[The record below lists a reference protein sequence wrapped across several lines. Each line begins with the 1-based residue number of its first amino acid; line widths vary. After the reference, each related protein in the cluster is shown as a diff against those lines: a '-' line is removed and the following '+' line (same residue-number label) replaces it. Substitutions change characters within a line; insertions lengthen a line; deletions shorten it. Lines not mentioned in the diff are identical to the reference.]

1 MNKEIKE
8 QLEGKRL
15 LLLGGS
21 LWKDVIKKIAD
32 EYGITLIATGNS
44 QKAGIFEIASEK
56 YAVNSTN
63 AEEMKKLI
71 VLLVMMCSL
80 APVLRAAD
88 GCNQRLSPAEFR
100 ARQKA
105 YITEKAGLT
114 KEEAARFFPLYFELQ
129 DKKKEQND
137 KAWSLIRQGK
147 DEKTTEA
154 QYDVIME
161 GVYDARIAADRLDKT
176 YFAKFKK
183 ILSAKKLYLVQ
194 KAEMRFHR
202 ELLKGMRHNDN
213 KDKTS
218 KPQPGKK

>member
-1 MNKEIKE
+1 
-8 QLEGKRL
+8 
-15 LLLGGS
+15 
-21 LWKDVIKKIAD
+21 
-32 EYGITLIATGNS
+32 
-44 QKAGIFEIASEK
+44 
-56 YAVNSTN
+56 
-63 AEEMKKLI
+63 MKKLI

-154 QYDVIME
+154 QYDVIMGRRVRCPYRCRPFGQDLFCE
-161 GVYDARIAADRLDKT
+161 VQEDIVCQETLSGAESRDAFSPGIAERNA
-176 YFAKFKK
+176 A
-183 ILSAKKLYLVQ
+183 
-194 KAEMRFHR
+194 
-202 ELLKGMRHNDN
+202 
-213 KDKTS
+213 
-218 KPQPGKK
+218 

>member
-1 MNKEIKE
+1 
-8 QLEGKRL
+8 
-15 LLLGGS
+15 
-21 LWKDVIKKIAD
+21 
-32 EYGITLIATGNS
+32 
-44 QKAGIFEIASEK
+44 
-56 YAVNSTN
+56 
-63 AEEMKKLI
+63 MKKLI

-161 GVYDARIAADRLDKT
+161 GVYDARIAADVQEDIVCQET
-176 YFAKFKK
+176 
-183 ILSAKKLYLVQ
+183 LSG
-194 KAEMRFHR
+194 AESRDAF
-202 ELLKGMRHNDN
+202 
-213 KDKTS
+213 S
-218 KPQPGKK
+218 PGIAERDAA

>member
-1 MNKEIKE
+1 
-8 QLEGKRL
+8 
-15 LLLGGS
+15 
-21 LWKDVIKKIAD
+21 
-32 EYGITLIATGNS
+32 
-44 QKAGIFEIASEK
+44 
-56 YAVNSTN
+56 
-63 AEEMKKLI
+63 MKKLI

-100 ARQKA
+100 ARLKA

-161 GVYDARIAADRLDKT
+161 GPFGQDLFCEVQEDTVCQETLSGAESRDAFPPGIAERNA
-176 YFAKFKK
+176 A
-183 ILSAKKLYLVQ
+183 
-194 KAEMRFHR
+194 
-202 ELLKGMRHNDN
+202 
-213 KDKTS
+213 
-218 KPQPGKK
+218 

>member
-1 MNKEIKE
+1 
-8 QLEGKRL
+8 
-15 LLLGGS
+15 
-21 LWKDVIKKIAD
+21 
-32 EYGITLIATGNS
+32 
-44 QKAGIFEIASEK
+44 
-56 YAVNSTN
+56 
-63 AEEMKKLI
+63 MKKLI

-147 DEKTTEA
+147 DEKTPEA
-154 QYDVIME
+154 RVRCPYRCRPFGQDLFCEVQEDIVCQE
-161 GVYDARIAADRLDKT
+161 TLSGAESRDAFSPGIAERDA
-176 YFAKFKK
+176 A
-183 ILSAKKLYLVQ
+183 
-194 KAEMRFHR
+194 
-202 ELLKGMRHNDN
+202 
-213 KDKTS
+213 
-218 KPQPGKK
+218 

>member
-1 MNKEIKE
+1 
-8 QLEGKRL
+8 
-15 LLLGGS
+15 
-21 LWKDVIKKIAD
+21 
-32 EYGITLIATGNS
+32 
-44 QKAGIFEIASEK
+44 
-56 YAVNSTN
+56 
-63 AEEMKKLI
+63 MKKLI

-80 APVLRAAD
+80 APVLWAAD

-176 YFAKFKK
+176 YLQSSRRYCLPRNF
-183 ILSAKKLYLVQ
+183 IWC
-194 KAEMRFHR
+194 R
-202 ELLKGMRHNDN
+202 
-213 KDKTS
+213 
-218 KPQPGKK
+218 KPRCVSTGNC

>member
-1 MNKEIKE
+1 
-8 QLEGKRL
+8 
-15 LLLGGS
+15 
-21 LWKDVIKKIAD
+21 
-32 EYGITLIATGNS
+32 
-44 QKAGIFEIASEK
+44 
-56 YAVNSTN
+56 
-63 AEEMKKLI
+63 MKKLI

-161 GVYDARIAADRLDKT
+161 GVYDARIACL
-176 YFAKFKK
+176 
-183 ILSAKKLYLVQ
+183 LY
-194 KAEMRFHR
+194 
-202 ELLKGMRHNDN
+202 
-213 KDKTS
+213 TS
-218 KPQPGKK
+218 RCV

>member
-1 MNKEIKE
+1 
-8 QLEGKRL
+8 
-15 LLLGGS
+15 
-21 LWKDVIKKIAD
+21 
-32 EYGITLIATGNS
+32 
-44 QKAGIFEIASEK
+44 
-56 YAVNSTN
+56 
-63 AEEMKKLI
+63 MKKLI

-147 DEKTTEA
+147 DE
-154 QYDVIME
+154 
-161 GVYDARIAADRLDKT
+161 T

-213 KDKTS
+213 KDKAP